1 MLKIITIRPY
11 RSTKEQYLFGA
22 DDAGIMATAL
32 MLLDPFLI
40 HPNSWR
46 K

>member
-11 RSTKEQYLFGA
+11 RSTREQNLFGTDEA
-22 DDAGIMATAL
+22 SIMATAL
-32 MLLDPFLI
+32 MLLDPFLLQ
-40 HPNSWR
+40 PNSWR